1 MRSIPTR
8 PTGRRWLTGAAVA
21 ALVAPLLGGVAAPAS
36 AQSTVLL
43 SVSDGDL
50 SAATADVT
58 HSGGQVLQVFEIADA
73 MLVTL
78 PAGNS
83 APAGT
88 VVVPDFP
95 MEFTGTTDAA
105 AGPVSTYR
113 ESIGDT
119 DALDGSGVTVALV
132 DTGVADTSELT
143 VEHVN
148 VSGGPQGDGLGHGT
162 FLAGLI
168 AGTGAASDGQYQGVA
183 PGAKVLDVQ
192 VAEQDGS
199 TSLSK
204 VLAGLDAVAERRA
217 ADPSLKVLN
226 LALSTGSPLTPQLDP
241 LVRGLRNLWAKG
253 VTVVVAAGN
262 DGARSISSPAADPVL
277 LAVGA
282 TDDQKTADRSD
293 DVMADFSS
301 YARSF
306 GVMRPDVVAP
316 GTSLVSLRA
325 PGSLADSENPQAVV
339 ADKYFKGTGTSMSAA
354 VTSGAVAALLA
365 ERDVAPNDV
374 KRLLMGTA
382 FSSKAL
388 DDKDGAGEGQVDLSE
403 AVVTDVDDTDKLRY
417 VSDKQDFGPAE
428 EDAATWAAFSAAWDA
443 GDLRAVVAAW
453 VQLSPQTR
461 RWAATAWSL
470 LVMSNGF
477 DEKAFDF
484 EARLWAGRRWSTE
497 KWNGRR
503 WSEDS
508 WVGRRWSTIDWEG
521 RRWSSDTWDS
531 ADWEGR
537 RWSASDWLA
546 FAWSV
551 RNSSAEIADLWAD
564 EAWDGRRWSEEWTGR
579 RWSGRRWSGDEWEGR
594 RWSTTDWAGRRWSTA
609 DWAGRRWSDVAWE
622 GRRWSDFSW
631 DGRRWSQDAWDGRRW
646 SEFAWDGRRWS
657 TEIWDGR
664 RWSMTGWGL

>member
-1 MRSIPTR
+1 MRSNNTR
-8 PTGRRWLTGAAVA
+8 LFGRRWLSGAAVA
-21 ALVAPLLGGVAAPAS
+21 ALVTPLLGGFTAPAS
-36 AQSTVLL
+36 ADTTLLL
-43 SVSDGDL
+43 SVTDGDL

-73 MLVTL
+73 LLVSL
-78 PAGNS
+78 PAGVT

-88 VVVPDFP
+88 IVVPDRP
-95 MEFTGTTDAA
+95 MEFTATTQAD
-105 AGPVSTYR
+105 GPVSSYR
-113 ESIGDT
+113 ETIGDT
-119 DALDGSGVTVALV
+119 DALDGSGVTVALI
-132 DTGVADTSELT
+132 DTGVADTGEVD

-148 VSGGPQGDGLGHGT
+148 VSGGPRGDGLGHGT

-168 AGTGAASDGQYQGVA
+168 AGNGAASDGRYQGVA

-192 VAEQDGS
+192 VADQDGS

-217 ADPSLKVLN
+217 ADPSLKVVN

-241 LVRGLRNLWAKG
+241 LVAGLRRLWARG

-262 DGARSISSPAADPVL
+262 DGAGNVSSPAADPAL

-282 TDDQKTADRSD
+282 TDDRKTADRSD
-293 DVMADFSS
+293 DVVADYSS
-301 YARSF
+301 YARSL

-325 PGSLADSENPQAVV
+325 PGSIADTENPQASV

-354 VTSGAVAALLA
+354 VTSGAAAALMA
-365 ERDVAPNDV
+365 ERTVTPDEA
-374 KRLLMGTA
+374 KRLLMGSA
-382 FSSKAL
+382 YSSKAL
-388 DDKDGAGEGQVDLSE
+388 DDKVGAGEGQVDLTA
-403 AVVTDVDDTDKLRY
+403 AVATDVADTDKLRY
-417 VSDKQDFGPAE
+417 STGNRDFGPAE
-428 EDAATWAAFSAAWDA
+428 QDATTWAAFSAAWDA
-443 GDLRAVVAAW
+443 GDLRGVVEAW
-453 VQLSPQTR
+453 VQLSPETR
-461 RWAATAWSL
+461 RWAATAWSV
-470 LVMSNGF
+470 LVMSGGF
-477 DEKAFDF
+477 DKESFDF

-497 KWNGRR
+497 NWNGRR

-521 RRWSSDTWDS
+521 RRWSTDTWSS

-537 RWSASDWLA
+537 RWSSSDWLA

-551 RNSSAEIADLWAD
+551 RNSSAEIAELWAD
-564 EAWDGRRWSEEWTGR
+564 EAWDGRRWSEDWTGR
-579 RWSGRRWSGDEWEGR
+579 RWSGRRWSSDEWEGR
-594 RWSTTDWAGRRWSTA
+594 RWSTSDWAGRRWSTA
-609 DWAGRRWSDVAWE
+609 EWTGRRWSDVAWE

-631 DGRRWSQDAWDGRRW
+631 DGRRWSESAWDGRRW
-646 SEFAWDGRRWS
+646 SDFAFEGRRWS

-664 RWSMTGWGL
+664 RWSMTGWGA